1 MDSDELMDWKYGTSK
16 GQPRLQWERSIKW
29 TERQGMRYPPIF
41 ATIFSKNICKTREN
55 VWCTFMSPSSSFN
68 NYGHFFLLSCYLAKE
83 IPHHTFPPEDR
94 TCHAFIL
101 SCAFSWCR
109 HTEEHVSGARSLTGG
124 SPIWQMASWWL
135 QKKQLPWWSSFAAQL
150 WELVLR
156 MQPRI
161 DLICRKFT
169 QYSKQKRR
177 VSTNVG

>member
-1 MDSDELMDWKYGTSK
+1 
-16 GQPRLQWERSIKW
+16 
-29 TERQGMRYPPIF
+29 MRYPPIF

-161 DLICRKFT
+161 CFFSSPTITVKPLNTHSYVYISLNYPEWILSL
-169 QYSKQKRR
+169 QLN
-177 VSTNVG
+177 TNQSPT